1 MTNSPPEGKVTGH
14 GYKKTNCLLKL
25 AKSLSSSSCSLCNDI
40 NLITSREVYHHLER
54 INLAN
59 FRGSILDAEP
69 LASSSSIDVGK
80 MAVGD
85 GSGMSL
91 GVVAKVHGHF
101 GCFDS
106 FGEDW
111 ACGRCKRDNPLVRE
125 RAGHAYYE
133 L

>member
-14 GYKKTNCLLKL
+14 GYKKTICLLKL
-25 AKSLSSSSCSLCNDI
+25 AKSLSLSSC
-40 NLITSREVYHHLER
+40 
-54 INLAN
+54 
-59 FRGSILDAEP
+59 ILDAEP

-80 MAVGD
+80 MGVGD

-111 ACGRCKRDNPLVRE
+111 ACGRLPECTGVDRMYLSF
-125 RAGHAYYE
+125 
-133 L
+133 